1 MPWVPMCSLNGEI
14 IRLQKSSSVDISA
27 PYRPGNRICLTK
39 DLITP
44 SSPLTRGFV
53 KTDGSKTVIYHVESW
68 KPGEMSENGG
78 LGDEI
83 EAVIMRALTHR
94 ERRNILKIID
104 YSNGGVVY
112 SGILGET
119 GLSTGRLN
127 YHLKELEG
135 FIEKDEERR
144 YLLTALGK
152 KAIRLMRG
160 IQEDIDE
167 SYEGYVSV
175 AKASRRTFIKR
186 NLDRAFYV
194 IATLLL
200 IGPLFTIWLYTMK
213 PQTWWIGGLTWTFY
227 LILVYLMDRGRKGS
241 PKYVL
246 GFINWLEWRLYGNR
260 SDINGAKFPGS
271 KLMIGLLIGV
281 VIGAIFD
288 KVGAGLLLG
297 LFIGAA
303 MEI

>member
-1 MPWVPMCSLNGEI
+1 
-14 IRLQKSSSVDISA
+14 
-27 PYRPGNRICLTK
+27 
-39 DLITP
+39 
-44 SSPLTRGFV
+44 
-53 KTDGSKTVIYHVESW
+53 
-68 KPGEMSENGG
+68 MSENGG

-83 EAVIMRALTHR
+83 EAVIMQALTHR

-104 YSNGGVVY
+104 HSNGGVVY

-144 YLLTALGK
+144 YQLTALGK

-160 IQEDIDE
+160 IRDDLDE

-175 AKASRRTFIKR
+175 AKASRRTFINR

-194 IATLLL
+194 IAILMF
-200 IGPLFTIWLYTMK
+200 IGPLFTVWLYMMD
-213 PQTWWIGGLTWTFY
+213 PDTWWIGGLTWTFY
-227 LILVYLMDRGRKGS
+227 VILVYLMDRVRKGS
-241 PKYVL
+241 PKYLL
-246 GFINWLEWRLYGNR
+246 GFINWLEWRLYVDR
-260 SDINGAKFPGS
+260 SNIKGPKFPGS

-281 VIGAIFD
+281 VIGGIFD

>member
-1 MPWVPMCSLNGEI
+1 ME
-14 IRLQKSSSVDISA
+14 
-27 PYRPGNRICLTK
+27 T
-39 DLITP
+39 
-44 SSPLTRGFV
+44 
-53 KTDGSKTVIYHVESW
+53 W

-83 EAVIMRALTHR
+83 EDVIMQALTHR

-104 YSNGGVVY
+104 HSDGGVIY

-152 KAIRLMRG
+152 KAVRLMRG
-160 IQEDIDE
+160 IRDDLDE

-175 AKASRRTFIKR
+175 ARASRRTFINR

-200 IGPLFTIWLYTMK
+200 IGPLFTIWLYTNN

-227 LILVYLMDRGRKGS
+227 LILVYLMDRVRKGS
-241 PKYVL
+241 PKYLL
-246 GFINWLEWRLYGNR
+246 GFINWLEWRLYGNGT
-260 SDINGAKFPGS
+260 NGKGKVSFPGS
-271 KLMIGLLIGV
+271 RLVIGLLVGLAIGT
-281 VIGAIFD
+281 IFD
-288 KVGAGLLLG
+288 KTGAGLLLG

>member
-1 MPWVPMCSLNGEI
+1 M
-14 IRLQKSSSVDISA
+14 R
-27 PYRPGNRICLTK
+27 
-39 DLITP
+39 
-44 SSPLTRGFV
+44 
-53 KTDGSKTVIYHVESW
+53 
-68 KPGEMSENGG
+68 ENSG

-83 EAVIMRALTHR
+83 EDVIMRALTHR

-104 YSNGGVVY
+104 HSNDGVIY

-135 FIEKDEERR
+135 FIEKNEERK

-152 KAIRLMRG
+152 KAVRLIRG
-160 IQEDIDE
+160 IRDDLDD
-167 SYEGYVSV
+167 SYEGFVSV
-175 AKASRRTFIKR
+175 AKASRRTFINR

-200 IGPLFTIWLYTMK
+200 IGPLITIWLYTK
-213 PQTWWIGGLTWTFY
+213 NPQTWWIGGLTWTFY
-227 LILVYLMDRGRKGS
+227 LILVYLMDRVRKGS
-241 PKYVL
+241 PKYL
-246 GFINWLEWRLYGNR
+246 FGFINWLEWRLYGDR
-260 SDINGAKFPGS
+260 SDINGAKFPGF

>member
-1 MPWVPMCSLNGEI
+1 
-14 IRLQKSSSVDISA
+14 
-27 PYRPGNRICLTK
+27 
-39 DLITP
+39 
-44 SSPLTRGFV
+44 
-53 KTDGSKTVIYHVESW
+53 
-68 KPGEMSENGG
+68 MSENGV

-83 EAVIMRALTHR
+83 EDVIMQALTHR

-104 YSNGGVVY
+104 HSNGGVVY

-144 YLLTALGK
+144 YQLTSLGK

-175 AKASRRTFIKR
+175 AKASRRTFINR

-194 IATLLL
+194 IAALML
-200 IGPLFTIWLYTMK
+200 IGPLITVWLYTVN
-213 PQTWWIGGLTWTFY
+213 PQTWWIGGLMWTFY
-227 LILVYLMDRGRKGS
+227 IILVYLMDRVRKGS
-241 PKYVL
+241 PKYLL
-246 GFINWLEWRLYGNR
+246 GFINWLEWSLSGDR
-260 SDINGAKFPGS
+260 SDIKGPKFPGS

-288 KVGAGLLLG
+288 KVGAGLLFG

>member
-1 MPWVPMCSLNGEI
+1 
-14 IRLQKSSSVDISA
+14 
-27 PYRPGNRICLTK
+27 
-39 DLITP
+39 
-44 SSPLTRGFV
+44 
-53 KTDGSKTVIYHVESW
+53 
-68 KPGEMSENGG
+68 MSENGG

-83 EAVIMRALTHR
+83 EAVIMQALTHR

-104 YSNGGVVY
+104 HSNGGVVY

-144 YLLTALGK
+144 YQLTALGK

-160 IQEDIDE
+160 IRDDLDE

-175 AKASRRTFIKR
+175 AKASRRTFINR

-194 IATLLL
+194 IAILMF
-200 IGPLFTIWLYTMK
+200 IGPLFTVWLYMME
-213 PQTWWIGGLTWTFY
+213 PDTWWIGGLTWTFY
-227 LILVYLMDRGRKGS
+227 VILVYLMDRVRKGS
-241 PKYVL
+241 PKYL
-246 GFINWLEWRLYGNR
+246 LRFINWLEWRLYGDR
-260 SDINGAKFPGS
+260 SNIKGPKFPGS

-281 VIGAIFD
+281 VIGGIFD